1 LSNNIVNRYV
11 DCEES
16 TATLS
21 FWYSHFLS

>member
-11 DCEES
+11 ECEGS

-21 FWYSHFLS
+21 FWYSHFLL